1 MMREYFA
8 KLKYLFKWR
17 DLAFTV
23 LLFTL
28 ILTVA
33 FCRAENMI
41 QVTFGEDAL
50 DVVTSRYSMNIPY
63 DMVESVEIGELD
75 KDDEI
80 IQGKGDIALRT
91 GHCSNKDWGEYYG
104 ILDLQTK
111 TCVVIRLNDGR
122 LFVFSHQSDE
132 KVESDAATLI
142 SHLNP

>member
-1 MMREYFA
+1 MKEYFA

-23 LLFTL
+23 LLFAL

-33 FCRAENMI
+33 FCRAEDMI
-41 QVTFGEDAL
+41 QVNFGEDAL
-50 DVVTSRYSMNIPY
+50 DVVTNRYSMNIPY
-63 DMVESVEIGELD
+63 EMIESVEVGDLD

-91 GHCSNKDWGEYYG
+91 GHCLNKDWGEYYG
-104 ILDLQTK
+104 VIDLQTR
-111 TCVVIRLNDGR
+111 TAVLIHLNDGR

-132 KVESDAATLI
+132 KVLEDAQTLQ
-142 SHLNP
+142 SYLK

>member
-1 MMREYFA
+1 MKEYFA

-23 LLFTL
+23 LLFAL

-33 FCRAENMI
+33 FCRAEDMI
-41 QVTFGEDAL
+41 QVNFGEDAL
-50 DVVTSRYSMNIPY
+50 DVSTSRYSMNIPY
-63 DMVESVEIGELD
+63 EMIESVEVGVLD

-91 GHCSNKDWGEYYG
+91 GHCTNKDWGEYYG
-104 ILDLQTK
+104 VIDLQTSK
-111 TCVVIRLNDGR
+111 CVLIYLNDGR

-132 KVESDAATLI
+132 KVQSDAATLQTY
-142 SHLNP
+142 LNK

>member
-1 MMREYFA
+1 MKEYFA

-33 FCRAENMI
+33 FCRAEDMI
-41 QVTFGEDAL
+41 QVNFGEDAL
-50 DVVTSRYSMNIPY
+50 DVVTNRYSMNVPY
-63 DMVESVEIGELD
+63 EMIESVEVGVLD

-80 IQGKGDIALRT
+80 IQGKGDLALRT
-91 GHCSNKDWGEYYG
+91 GHCTNKDWGEYYG
-104 ILDLQTK
+104 VIDLQTSK
-111 TCVVIRLNDGR
+111 CVLIYLNDGR

-132 KVESDAATLI
+132 KVQSDASTLQTY
-142 SHLNP
+142 LNK